1 MPDELVPAAVLV
13 MVIIMVMVML
23 ASMPSI
29 IVMADPAVPLVV
41 IVPVVVPEP
50 MDVPVAGIVDISRP
64 VPAAIEHR
72 VQVVEAIPRPGANEH
87 AVDKIL
93 RRPVTVRSTT
103 KRIIGV
109 VSVRARRWN
118 VVVAIVRTDLD
129 TDRNLGLRRR
139 CRQRNEYNQQGQIF
153 EMSHDHLPAADHL
166 CDWRPEVHSFYTG
179 ENLSMLTTPKYPK
192 SSAEST
198 T

>member
-1 MPDELVPAAVLV
+1 MPDELAPAAALV
-13 MVIIMVMVML
+13 VVIIMVMVMVMVMF

-29 IVMADPAVPLVV
+29 IVIAEPAVPLV

-64 VPAAIEHR
+64 VPVPVEHR

-93 RRPVTVRSTT
+93 RRPVTIRSAT

-109 VSVRARRWN
+109 VSVRAGRGN
-118 VVVAIVRTDLD
+118 VVVAVVLTDMD

-139 CRQRNEYNQQGQIF
+139 CRQRNEYTQQRQIF

-166 CDWRPEVHSFYTG
+166 WDWQPEIHSFYTG
-179 ENLSMLTTPKYPK
+179 ERTSQC
-192 SSAEST
+192 
-198 T
+198 